1 MENIFPRICFSL
13 RIKHFLQIKKFS
25 PRKKKKSL
33 RLKFKRKIIETV
45 FCINIQIFI
54 GGQNQPLYNWYQLQR
69 KIKRVY
75 MHGLCCIWTFNF
87 GHGTISRLMGE
98 TVTQDVCARF
108 MRKYWKPGHTEYVTS
123 YTYRYSVRKPP
134 TDGFTMPGTGHRTN
148 TSKGISVQIC
158 LVCTFPKNLDTGL
171 GFHVYICWHV

>member
-98 TVTQDVCARF
+98 TVTQDVCQIYEKILEAGAHWIRYELYVPVQRPQTTHRRIYNARN
-108 MRKYWKPGHTEYVTS
+108 R
-123 YTYRYSVRKPP
+123 PP
-134 TDGFTMPGTGHRTN
+134 N
-148 TSKGISVQIC
+148 
-158 LVCTFPKNLDTGL
+158 
-171 GFHVYICWHV
+171 